1 MEKIL
6 HKILTC
12 YGGNLFEECP
22 SIHEVHESWYHL
34 PIIQSLFYTTFLN
47 NLFTKTRAVFKI
59 CFDCFWILE
68 PWFSFLVVW
77 SAKSCSICEF
87 DFLLHFAANR
97 LHHRISQFQ
106 HISLRYLQFSC
117 CLGLY
122 LGTLT
127 FILPNLEWKVLYWLG
142 VWFFFKITFCSKSFS
157 PTYFPVS
164 AHLFP
169 LSSLLRRMV
178 PEVCN
183 LHLVLAVALL
193 THKSVTTF
201 GCWFVCTSKQEILL
215 IRAEAFIMVI
225 VCGTVKFWKSYR
237 GERFFAHNYC

>member
-1 MEKIL
+1 MSLYSVSRKFAFRCSKHDATSPVPRGHQGRQPSYIRILNLEKIL
-6 HKILTC
+6 YKILTC
-12 YGGNLFEECP
+12 HGGNLFEECP

-68 PWFSFLVVW
+68 PWLSFLVVW

-122 LGTLT
+122 FGTLT
-127 FILPNLEWKVLYWLG
+127 LFSLNL
-142 VWFFFKITFCSKSFS
+142 
-157 PTYFPVS
+157 
-164 AHLFP
+164 
-169 LSSLLRRMV
+169 
-178 PEVCN
+178 
-183 LHLVLAVALL
+183 
-193 THKSVTTF
+193 
-201 GCWFVCTSKQEILL
+201 
-215 IRAEAFIMVI
+215 
-225 VCGTVKFWKSYR
+225 
-237 GERFFAHNYC
+237 